1 MIEECNQDIH
11 NARDLKW
18 TMNIY
23 SSSAHISIHM
33 HTHAQHTHLCV
44 SSGLYTHRKN
54 AGSCYYRLT
63 VELKS
68 SI

>member
-44 SSGLYTHRKN
+44 SSGLLIEKMQV
-54 AGSCYYRLT
+54 AGLH
-63 VELKS
+63 
-68 SI
+68 SIID